1 MSRGGASRPACHA
14 GSHAGILLP
23 LAVPAFAQ
31 QSALSPA
38 GPQAAHIDRLW
49 WWFLAVLT
57 IVFLIVIAL
66 TLLALTRRHRGIE
79 QEPLERVHLPSGA
92 TEQRLVR
99 TVAGATVVTILIL

>member
-1 MSRGGASRPACHA
+1 MSWGGGSRPACPAGGHARLFLLPPPPAAQA
-14 GSHAGILLP
+14 GSHAGILLL

-79 QEPLERVHLPSGA
+79 QEPLE
-92 TEQRLVR
+92 
-99 TVAGATVVTILIL
+99 